1 MVNVYSTDQNERME
15 RLDRISSLVGNY
27 LLRGYKMLADECETC
42 HTVLLENR
50 RKETYCVGCQEVD
63 LVPDNEQPVVQA
75 PATTTV
81 ITDVP
86 VGTTREDLYAM
97 LSQQAAEREQ
107 RELRRTP
114 SPPPRLVAAAQSSVT
129 RSGTRTE
136 AVPTQDSDAVDL
148 RIMQSIR
155 TLCTAI
161 DSADHSGLANSA
173 HLKDYSEAI
182 LNLKNALK

>member
-1 MVNVYSTDQNERME
+1 MHVC
-15 RLDRISSLVGNY
+15 G
-27 LLRGYKMLADECETC
+27 LLCCQWITFIQ
-42 HTVLLENR
+42 NR

-86 VGTTREDLYAM
+86 AGMSREDLYAM
-97 LSQQAAEREQ
+97 LSQQAEEREQ

-129 RSGTRTE
+129 RTGNNNE
-136 AVPTQDSDAVDL
+136 HDAL
-148 RIMQSIR
+148 
-155 TLCTAI
+155 
-161 DSADHSGLANSA
+161 
-173 HLKDYSEAI
+173 
-182 LNLKNALK
+182 